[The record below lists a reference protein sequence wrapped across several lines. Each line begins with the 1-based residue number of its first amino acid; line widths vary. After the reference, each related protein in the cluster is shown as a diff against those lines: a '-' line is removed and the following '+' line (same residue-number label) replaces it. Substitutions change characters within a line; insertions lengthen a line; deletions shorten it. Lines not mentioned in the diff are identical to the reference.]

1 MDLNQVLLSGILPQL
16 SSKNAL
22 PTKLDE
28 TAIRYMVLNII
39 RMHVS
44 KFKKEYGEVVICCDN
59 KTYWRREYFPFY
71 KALRKKNRENSE
83 LDWKLV
89 FELLAKFKQELKD
102 HFPYKVIE
110 VELAEADDIIGTLA
124 QLHAPTQKIII
135 ISSDGDFLQL
145 QRYGNVVQYNPM
157 QKKFIKSENPILE
170 LKEKILRGDRGDGI
184 PNVLSPSDS
193 FVRGI
198 KQKSMTVGIVS
209 KLLTEND
216 SEYEEITK
224 NNFIRNQTLI
234 DLTFIPEN
242 IKENIIHNYNETTTV
257 PRKQLLNYFIQYK
270 LKNLISEI
278 GEF

>member
-71 KALRKKNRENSE
+71 KALRKKNRESSE

-124 QLHAPTQKIII
+124 QLYAPTQKIII

-145 QRYGNVVQYNPM
+145 QRYGNVVQYNQM

-216 SEYEEITK
+216 SDYEEITK

-242 IKENIIHNYNETTTV
+242 IKENIIHTYNETTTV